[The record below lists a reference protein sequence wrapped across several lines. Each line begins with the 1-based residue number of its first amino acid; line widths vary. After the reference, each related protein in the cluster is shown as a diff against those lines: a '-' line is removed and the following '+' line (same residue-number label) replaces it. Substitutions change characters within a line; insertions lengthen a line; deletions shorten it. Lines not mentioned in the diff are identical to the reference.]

1 MKYVR
6 ILADAWAL
14 TTSTKKLTWFVFGPS
29 VAFIIMFIA
38 EVAWQYSMAGEEFG
52 WIEEGRTYQLIGDS
66 VSAVSHSGAGW
77 LVLLVIGIG
86 ALFLFVLEPWIHATL
101 ILSIHQKF
109 EQPERRLS
117 LRKQLFDG
125 HAHFVKLLEY
135 HALLAPFSMVSLILY
150 TASFFRYTHGGDTF
164 YSVFLP
170 FLIIMGVLAIFT
182 HFFFIFMPFF
192 LVCEKEEFFK
202 AMTRSVGLVFLH
214 FGKTVSLFLVM
225 ILVNLRVI
233 VNVIVVVG
241 VPVGLISLATYFATS
256 AYYSLFLGFAGL
268 ISLVLIAGAGYLTS
282 ILEVFAVSFWYR
294 AFQVFRAADLA
305 EEQLGEPHSDS
316 TELAL
321 PGQEQDQ
328 SQQTVKVVHVV
339 HHVQQAPG
347 QSTTVDPAQFTDIP
361 GEITEI
367 QEEQQPAPTPKP
379 EEDSDTLPPSS

>member
-52 WIEEGRTYQLIGDS
+52 WIEEGRTYQVIGES
-66 VSAVSHSGAGW
+66 VSAVSHSGMTW
-77 LVLLVIGIG
+77 LVITLIAIG
-86 ALFLFVLEPWIHATL
+86 ALLLFVLEPWVHATL
-101 ILSIHQKF
+101 LLSVRQKF
-109 EQPERRLS
+109 DQPERRLS

-125 HAHFVKLLEY
+125 HAHFVQLLEY

-170 FLIIMGVLAIFT
+170 FLIIMGGLSIFT

-233 VNVIVVVG
+233 VNALVVIG
-241 VPVGLISLATYFATS
+241 VPVGLISLATYFAAS
-256 AYYSLFLGFAGL
+256 AYYSLFLIFAGL
-268 ISLVLIAGAGYLTS
+268 ASLVLIAGAGYLTS

-305 EEQLGEPHSDS
+305 EEEMGNPSSSSQEI
-316 TELAL
+316 AL
-321 PGQEQDQ
+321 PQEEP

-339 HHVQQAPG
+339 HHVQQG
-347 QSTTVDPAQFTDIP
+347 QPVPNLNSFTDIA

-367 QEEQQPAPTPKP
+367 QEDIPLPSPP
-379 EEDSDTLPPSS
+379 GEDIDSFRE

>member
-1 MKYVR
+1 
-6 ILADAWAL
+6 
-14 TTSTKKLTWFVFGPS
+14 
-29 VAFIIMFIA
+29 MFIA

-52 WIEEGRTYQLIGDS
+52 WIEEGRTYQVIGES
-66 VSAVSHSGAGW
+66 VSAVSHSGMTW
-77 LVLLVIGIG
+77 LVITLIAIG
-86 ALFLFVLEPWIHATL
+86 ALLLFVLEPWVHATL
-101 ILSIHQKF
+101 LLSVRQKF
-109 EQPERRLS
+109 DQPERRLS

-125 HAHFVKLLEY
+125 HAHFVQLLEY

-170 FLIIMGVLAIFT
+170 FLIIMGGLSIFT

-233 VNVIVVVG
+233 VNALVVIG
-241 VPVGLISLATYFATS
+241 VPVGLISLATYFAAS
-256 AYYSLFLGFAGL
+256 AYYSLFLIFAGL
-268 ISLVLIAGAGYLTS
+268 ASLVLIAGAGYLTS

-305 EEQLGEPHSDS
+305 EEEMGNPSSSSQEI
-316 TELAL
+316 AL
-321 PGQEQDQ
+321 PQEEP

-339 HHVQQAPG
+339 HHVQQG
-347 QSTTVDPAQFTDIP
+347 QPVPNLNSFTDIA

-367 QEEQQPAPTPKP
+367 QEDIPLPSPP
-379 EEDSDTLPPSS
+379 GEDIDSFRE